1 MKVKTFKASFY
12 IVGYLLEPNVESGGK
27 KKKYLKIWWW
37 KTPQKNSQFLHFW
50 KKKITQKKKT
60 D

>member
-27 KKKYLKIWWW
+27 KKKYLKIW
-37 KTPQKNSQFLHFW
+37 
-50 KKKITQKKKT
+50 
-60 D
+60 